1 MNPRTR
7 IFVLLGVLTLG
18 ALGYYVFSTDHT
30 SDLVL
35 MGTVDA
41 NTVTASPVIA
51 GRIIQL
57 AVQEGQDVKA
67 GDLVAVLDSAEL
79 ASARDAASAQ
89 ALSAQG
95 DTAGA
100 VAAARAALSAS
111 RAALAEAGANRTNQE
126 VLTRRMVALAAK
138 GVASDQDRDAAVE
151 ALKAA
156 QARELAARDQVAAA
170 EAALRAAEARTQQAA
185 AARAQT
191 SQAETRV
198 GYTRVLAPVSGKVS
212 VLAAREGEVVAAGG
226 PIATITDLGQTWVY
240 AGLPETEADAVQVG
254 DPLAVRMPSGARVEG
269 QVLAKSAEGDFAT
282 QRDVSRIKRD
292 IKTVRLKLLIPNP
305 GERYVPGM
313 TAEVLVPKAKQV
325 RP

>member
-7 IFVLLGVLTLG
+7 IFALLGALTLG
-18 ALGYYVFSTDHT
+18 ALGYYLVSTNHGT
-30 SDLVL
+30 DLVL

-41 NTVTASPVIA
+41 NVVTVSPVIA
-51 GRIIQL
+51 GRIVRL

-89 ALSAQG
+89 ARSATG

-100 VAAARAALSAS
+100 VANAQAALSAS
-111 RAALAEAGANRTNQE
+111 RAALAEAVANRTNQE
-126 VLTRRMVALAAK
+126 ALTGRTVALAGT
-138 GVASDQDRDAAVE
+138 GVASAQDRDAAVE

-156 QARELAARDQVAAA
+156 RAREQAAKDQVDAAQ
-170 EAALRAAEARTQQAA
+170 AALRAARARTLQAA

-191 SQAETRV
+191 AQAETRV
-198 GYTRVLAPVSGKVS
+198 GYTRILAPVSGKVT
-212 VLAAREGEVVAAGG
+212 VLAAREGEVVGAGG
-226 PIATITDLGQTWVY
+226 PIATVTDLSQTWVY
-240 AGLPETEADAVQVG
+240 AGIPETQADALQVG
-254 DPLAVRMPSGARVEG
+254 DPLKVRMPSGAEVEG
-269 QVLAKSAEGDFAT
+269 RVIVKSAEGDFAT

-292 IKTVRLKLLIPNP
+292 IRTVRLKLLIPNP

-313 TAEVLVPKAKQV
+313 TAEVLIPRAKLV

>member
-7 IFVLLGVLTLG
+7 IFVLLGLLTAG
-18 ALGYYVFSTDHT
+18 ALGYYLLSTDHA

-41 NTVTASPVIA
+41 NVVAASPVIA
-51 GRIIQL
+51 GRIVHL
-57 AVQEGQDVKA
+57 AVQEGQTVKA
-67 GDLVAVLDSAEL
+67 GDLVAELDGAEL
-79 ASARDAASAQ
+79 SSALDAASAQ
-89 ALSAQG
+89 ALSTRG

-100 VAAARAALSAS
+100 VANARAVLSAARAS
-111 RAALAEAGANRTNQE
+111 LAEATANRTNQAS
-126 VLTRRMVALAAK
+126 LTSRTVALAAK

-156 QARELAARDQVAAA
+156 QARERAARDQVAAA
-170 EAALRAAEARTQQAA
+170 EAALRAAEARTHQAA

-198 GYTRVLAPVSGKVS
+198 GYTRVLAPVSGKVT
-212 VLAAREGEVVAAGG
+212 VLAAREGEVVGAGG
-226 PIATITDLGQTWVY
+226 AIATITDLGQTWVY
-240 AGLPETEADAVQVG
+240 AGLPETEADAVQLG
-254 DPLAVRMPSGARVEG
+254 DRLAVRLPSGARLEG
-269 QVLAKSAEGDFAT
+269 QVIVKSTEGDFAT

-292 IKTVRLKLLIPNP
+292 IRTVRLKLLIPTP
-305 GERYVPGM
+305 DGRVVPGM
-313 TAEVLVPKAKQV
+313 TAEVLLPKARLV

>member
-7 IFVLLGVLTLG
+7 IFVLLGLLTAG
-18 ALGYYVFSTDHT
+18 ALGYYLLSTDHA

-41 NTVTASPVIA
+41 NVVAASPVIA
-51 GRIIQL
+51 GRIVHL
-57 AVQEGQDVKA
+57 AVQEGQTVKA
-67 GDLVAVLDSAEL
+67 GDLVAELDGAEL
-79 ASARDAASAQ
+79 SSALDAASAQ
-89 ALSAQG
+89 ALSTRG

-100 VAAARAALSAS
+100 VANARAVLSAARAS
-111 RAALAEAGANRTNQE
+111 LAEATANRTNQAS
-126 VLTRRMVALAAK
+126 LTSRTVALAAK

-156 QARELAARDQVAAA
+156 QARERAARDQVAAA
-170 EAALRAAEARTQQAA
+170 EAALRAAEARTHQAA

-198 GYTRVLAPVSGKVS
+198 GYTRVLAPVSGKVT
-212 VLAAREGEVVAAGG
+212 VLAAREGEVVGAGG
-226 PIATITDLGQTWVY
+226 AIATITDLGQTWVY
-240 AGLPETEADAVQVG
+240 AGLPETEADAVQLG
-254 DPLAVRMPSGARVEG
+254 DRLAVRLPSGARLEG
-269 QVLAKSAEGDFAT
+269 QVIVKSTEGDFAT

-292 IKTVRLKLLIPNP
+292 IRTVRLKLLIPNP
-305 GERYVPGM
+305 DGRVVPGM
-313 TAEVLVPKAKQV
+313 TAEVLLPKARLV

>member
-7 IFVLLGVLTLG
+7 IFALLGALTLG
-18 ALGYYVFSTDHT
+18 AFGYYLFSTNQGT
-30 SDLVL
+30 DLVL

-41 NTVTASPVIA
+41 NTVTVSPVIA
-51 GRIIQL
+51 GRIVHL

-67 GDLVAVLDSAEL
+67 GDLVAVLDSVEL

-89 ALSAQG
+89 ALSSQG

-100 VAAARAALSAS
+100 AASARATLSAA
-111 RAALAEAGANRTNQE
+111 RAALAEATANRTNQE
-126 VLTRRMVALAAK
+126 ALTGRTVALAAT
-138 GVASDQDRDAAVE
+138 GVASAQDRDAAVE

-156 QARELAARDQVAAA
+156 RARELAAKDQVAAA
-170 EAALRAAEARTQQAA
+170 EAALGAAQARTLLAA

-191 SQAETRV
+191 AQAETRV
-198 GYTRVLAPVSGKVS
+198 GYTRVLAPVSGKVT
-212 VLAAREGEVVAAGG
+212 VLAAREGEVVNAGG
-226 PIATITDLGQTWVY
+226 AIATITDLSQTWVY
-240 AGLPETEADAVQVG
+240 AGVPETQADALQVG
-254 DPLAVRMPSGARVEG
+254 DAVAVRMPSGARLEG
-269 QVLAKSAEGDFAT
+269 RLLVKSAEGDFAT

-313 TAEVLVPKAKQV
+313 TAEVLIPRAKLV

>member
-1 MNPRTR
+1 MNPRIR
-7 IFVLLGVLTLG
+7 IFVLLGILTLG
-18 ALGYYVFSTDHT
+18 ALGYFLFSTNHAT
-30 SDLVL
+30 DLVL

-41 NTVTASPVIA
+41 NVVTVSPVIA
-51 GRIIQL
+51 GRIVHL

-79 ASARDAASAQ
+79 AAARDAASAQ
-89 ALSAQG
+89 ALSSRG

-100 VAAARAALSAS
+100 VANALATLSAS
-111 RAALAEAGANRTNQE
+111 RAALAEAVANRTNQAA
-126 VLTRRMVALAAK
+126 LTGRTMALAAT
-138 GVASDQDRDAAVE
+138 GVASAQDRDAAVE

-156 QARELAARDQVAAA
+156 RAREQAAKDQVAAA
-170 EAALRAAEARTQQAA
+170 EAGLGAARARTLQAT

-191 SQAETRV
+191 AQAETRV
-198 GYTRVLAPVSGKVS
+198 GYTRILAPLSGKVT
-212 VLAAREGEVVAAGG
+212 VLAAREGEVVGVGG
-226 PIATITDLGQTWVY
+226 PIATITDLSQTWVY
-240 AGLPETEADAVQVG
+240 AGIPETQADALQVG
-254 DPLAVRMPSGARVEG
+254 DPVTVRMPSGARVEG
-269 QVLAKSAEGDFAT
+269 RLIVKSAEGDFAT

-313 TAEVLVPKAKQV
+313 TAEVLIPRSKLV

>member
-1 MNPRTR
+1 VNPRIR
-7 IFVLLGVLTLG
+7 IFALLGVLTLG
-18 ALGYYVFSTDHT
+18 ALGYYLFSTNHAT
-30 SDLVL
+30 DLVL

-41 NTVTASPVIA
+41 NVVTVSPVIA
-51 GRIIQL
+51 GRIVRL

-89 ALSAQG
+89 ALSTTG

-100 VAAARAALSAS
+100 VANAEAGLSAS
-111 RAALAEAGANRTNQE
+111 RAALAEATANRTNQE
-126 VLTRRMVALAAK
+126 ALTGRTVALAAT
-138 GVASDQDRDAAVE
+138 GVASAQDRDAAVE

-156 QARELAARDQVAAA
+156 RAREQAAKDQVAAA
-170 EAALRAAEARTQQAA
+170 GAALRAARARTLQAA

-198 GYTRVLAPVSGKVS
+198 GYTRVLAPVSGKVT
-212 VLAAREGEVVAAGG
+212 VLAAREGEVVGIGG
-226 PIATITDLGQTWVY
+226 AIATITDLSQTWVY
-240 AGLPETEADAVQVG
+240 AGIPETQADALQVG
-254 DPLAVRMPSGARVEG
+254 DPVAVRMPSGARVEG
-269 QVLAKSAEGDFAT
+269 RLIVKSAEGDFAT

-313 TAEVLVPKAKQV
+313 TAEVLIPRAKLV
-325 RP
+325 RS